1 MLINKLIE
9 YRTYPSK
16 LKLAKIILIYKSGD
30 ESDPAGPPII
40 DPYRFSPSLT
50 VSLTKQLALLP
61 ALDTLYPWIHHMYIS
76 LIQPYLLY
84 GIVAVG

>member
-1 MLINKLIE
+1 MISHSHLRSAEQVISQPLSMLINKLIE
-9 YRTYPSK
+9 CRTYPSK

-61 ALDTLYPWIHHMYIS
+61 ALDTLYP
-76 LIQPYLLY
+76 
-84 GIVAVG
+84 